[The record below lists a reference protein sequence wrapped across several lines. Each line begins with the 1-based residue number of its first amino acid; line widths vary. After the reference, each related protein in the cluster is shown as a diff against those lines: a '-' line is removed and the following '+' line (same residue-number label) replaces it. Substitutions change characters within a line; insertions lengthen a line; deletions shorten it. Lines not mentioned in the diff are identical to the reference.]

1 MRVEGS
7 MTIRVLIADD
17 HPLVRSGIRSELSRR
32 AAEFEVVGEALSG
45 DEALSLAEA
54 LRPDVLLL
62 DVNMPG
68 LKAIEVLKAVK
79 KQSLAGQVLILTAY
93 GDTATILGMLN
104 AGADGYVLKDD
115 DPLTLPEAI
124 HTVVNGGAWF
134 SQAVSEKLI
143 TVAKGKKEAAL
154 GDGLTKREQEVL
166 HFLSEGSTNKAI
178 AIALQTSERTVEF
191 HVSNLLKKLGMK
203 GRWEAVIWAREHGL
217 L

>member
-1 MRVEGS
+1 MA
-7 MTIRVLIADD
+7 IRVLIADD
-17 HPLVRSGIRSELSRR
+17 QPLVRSGIRNELSRHS
-32 AAEFEVVGEALSG
+32 AEFEVVGEALNG

-54 LRPDVLLL
+54 LHPEVLLL

-68 LKAIEVLKAVK
+68 LKAIKVLKAVK

-93 GDTATILGMLN
+93 GDTPTILGMLN

-115 DPLTLPEAI
+115 DPLTLSDAI
-124 HTVVNGGAWF
+124 HTVVKGGAWF
-134 SQAVSEKLI
+134 SQAVSDKLI

-178 AIALQTSERTVEF
+178 ASALQTSERTVEF
-191 HVSNLLKKLGMK
+191 HVINLLRKLGVK